1 MLLYKHS
8 HLVFTTITIYEIQ
21 KSILVNKSTIG
32 KLKFLLCFNKRSDKT
47 CNIDTRE
54 RERGGGER
62 EGERKGERKR
72 EKKSE
77 RDRVE
82 CVCVFI

>member
-8 HLVFTTITIYEIQ
+8 YLVFTTITIYEIQ

-54 RERGGGER
+54 RKRERERGGGGGREGGRER
-62 EGERKGERKR
+62 ERER
-72 EKKSE
+72 EKE
-77 RDRVE
+77 
-82 CVCVFI
+82 